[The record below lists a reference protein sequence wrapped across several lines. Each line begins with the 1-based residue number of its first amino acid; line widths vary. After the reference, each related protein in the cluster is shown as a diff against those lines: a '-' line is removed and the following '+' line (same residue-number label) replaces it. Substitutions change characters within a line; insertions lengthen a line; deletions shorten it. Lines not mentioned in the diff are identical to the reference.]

1 MIYVAFCLVKWL
13 EDVSQC
19 LRVDSFPCIRYFDLQ
34 QISFAPYDHTHLPI
48 FRGEFEG
55 IGQKI
60 VHNLHHIVGD
70 KVHLYIVFR
79 EKL

>member
-1 MIYVAFCLVKWL
+1 MIHVAFCLVKWL
-13 EDVSQC
+13 KDVSQS
-19 LRVDSFPCIRYFDLQ
+19 LRVDSFPSIRYFDLQ

-48 FRGEFEG
+48 FGCEFEG

-70 KVHLYIVFR
+70 KVHLYIVF
-79 EKL
+79 